1 MKATWLGMAAAA
13 ALLVSG
19 HASAAADEAAM
30 MALATKSAC
39 MSCHGVDKKIVGPAY
54 KDVAAKYKGDKGA
67 AAKLAAKVKAGG
79 KGVWGEI
86 PMPPNAAVKDEDI
99 KSLVNWVLT
108 RKY

>member
-1 MKATWLGMAAAA
+1 MKATWFGMAAAA

-19 HASAAADEAAM
+19 HASAADDAAM
-30 MALATKSAC
+30 QALATKSAC
-39 MSCHGVDKKIVGPAY
+39 FSCHGLDKKIVGPAY

-67 AAKLAAKVKAGG
+67 EAKLAAKVKAGG

-86 PMPPNAAVKDEDI
+86 PMPPNASVKDEDI
-99 KSLVNWVLT
+99 KSLVHWVLT

>member
-13 ALLVSG
+13 AVLVSG
-19 HASAAADEAAM
+19 YANAADEAAM
-30 MALATKSAC
+30 TALAQKSAC
-39 MSCHGVDKKIVGPAY
+39 MSCHGMDKKIVGPGY
-54 KDVAAKYKGDKGA
+54 KEVAAKYKGDKGA
-67 AAKLAAKVKAGG
+67 EAKLVAKVKAGG

-99 KSLVNWVLT
+99 KSLVNWILT

>member
-13 ALLVSG
+13 ALFVSG

-30 MALATKSAC
+30 TALSQKSAC
-39 MSCHGVDKKIVGPAY
+39 MSCHGLDKKIVGPAY

-99 KSLVNWVLT
+99 KALVNWILT

>member
-13 ALLVSG
+13 AVLVSG
-19 HASAAADEAAM
+19 YANAADEAAM
-30 MALATKSAC
+30 KALAQKSAC
-39 MSCHGVDKKIVGPAY
+39 MSCHGMDKKIVGPGY
-54 KDVAAKYKGDKGA
+54 KEVAAKYKGDKGA
-67 AAKLAAKVKAGG
+67 EAKLIAKVKAGG

-99 KSLVNWVLT
+99 KSLVNWILT

>member
-13 ALLVSG
+13 AVLVSG
-19 HASAAADEAAM
+19 YANAADEAAM
-30 MALATKSAC
+30 TALAQKSAC
-39 MSCHGVDKKIVGPAY
+39 MSCHGMDKKIVGPGY

-67 AAKLAAKVKAGG
+67 EAKLVAKVKAGG

-99 KSLVNWVLT
+99 KSLVHWILT

>member
-30 MALATKSAC
+30 TALSQKSAC
-39 MSCHGVDKKIVGPAY
+39 MSCHGLDKKIVGPAY
-54 KDVAAKYKGDKGA
+54 KEVAAKYKGDKGA
-67 AAKLAAKVKAGG
+67 EAKLAAKVKAGG
-79 KGVWGEI
+79 KGVWGEV
-86 PMPPNAAVKDEDI
+86 PMPPNAAVKDEDV
-99 KSLVNWVLT
+99 KALVHWILT